1 MGRFIRI
8 PLLAM
13 GTVLGYGF
21 AFHAMHHRHHDHDA
35 WDRRGSEC
43 MGFWHKADRTDN
55 AKSDNVK
62 GGSTAPPAEPKPPT
76 ETVEH

>member
-8 PLLAM
+8 PLLAI

-35 WDRRGSEC
+35 WDRHGSEC
-43 MGFWHKADRTDN
+43 MGFWHNADRTDN

-62 GGSTAPPAEPKPPT
+62 GGSAPPAQPKPPT

>member
-1 MGRFIRI
+1 MRRFISI
-8 PLLAM
+8 PLLAI

-21 AFHAMHHRHHDHDA
+21 AFHAMHHRHHDRDA
-35 WDRRGSEC
+35 WDRHGSDC
-43 MGFWHKADRTDN
+43 MGWGHKADRTDSTR
-55 AKSDNVK
+55 SDNVK

>member
-1 MGRFIRI
+1 MRFLRI

-35 WDRRGSEC
+35 WDRHGGEC
-43 MGFWHKADRTDN
+43 MGWGRKADKTGTT
-55 AKSDNVK
+55 KSDNVK
-62 GGSTAPPAEPKPPT
+62 GGAPPAAPSPPPT